1 MRILKCVVA
10 ALLLTD
16 PALAVAQESGAQDPV
31 AQAQDPVAQE
41 QSDPAR
47 DLLQQLHE
55 ADPSEARKVER
66 EIALDWR
73 RSGSP
78 AMDLLLTRGQDA
90 LEAGEID
97 TAVGHF
103 SALVDHAPEFAEG
116 WHRRAT
122 AYYRQEEFGL
132 ALSDLGRTLT
142 LNPDHFNALFGLAVI
157 LETLDRP
164 EAAYRAYTRVLDV
177 YPTHERALE
186 AEDRLRASATGRRI

>member
-1 MRILKCVVA
+1 MVMSVSMRILKCVVA

-16 PALAVAQESGAQDPV
+16 PALAVAQE
-31 AQAQDPVAQE
+31 
-41 QSDPAR
+41 QSDAAR

-66 EIALDWR
+66 EIALDWL